1 MKTMCP
7 SVRFAHSAYHG
18 SLMNNY
24 IYIYIYI
31 YIYTY
36 MSVYIFIC
44 VYSKCPIVLK
54 HCTTNFYSK
63 RFKQLK
69 DFGDP
74 TEAKVCHV
82 KYTGI
87 YKFSVTIM
95 NRFIE

>member
-18 SLMNNY
+18 SLMI

-54 HCTTNFYSK
+54 HCTKNFYSK

>member
-1 MKTMCP
+1 MSFFLKLVRLFP
-7 SVRFAHSAYHG
+7 FSVKQG
-18 SLMNNY
+18 MY
-24 IYIYIYI
+24 IIGDYI